1 MFEVRRYA
9 AANGVDLIGRWLEGL
24 RDRQAVARVLKR
36 VDRLERGLFGDC
48 KPCGAGVWELR
59 VDWGP
64 GYRVYYARAGATI
77 ILLLCG
83 GDKTTQQADILKAQ
97 GYWND
102 YTKRQ
107 KKDRR

>member
-1 MFEVRRYA
+1 MFEVRRYTTVG
-9 AANGVDLIGRWLEGL
+9 GVDLIGRWLEGL
-24 RDRQAVARVLKR
+24 RDRQAVARVLTR
-36 VDRLERGLFGDC
+36 IDRLERGLFGDC
-48 KPCGAGVWELR
+48 KSCGGGVWELR

-64 GYRVYYARAGATI
+64 GYRVYYARAGAAI

-102 YTKRQ
+102 YTERQ

>member
-1 MFEVRRYA
+1 MLEVRRYTTA
-9 AANGVDLIGRWLEGL
+9 SGVDPIGRWLEGL
-24 RDRQAVARVLKR
+24 RDRQAVARVLTR

-48 KPCGAGVWELR
+48 KPCGGGVWELR

-64 GYRVYYARAGATI
+64 GYRVYYARSGATI

-83 GDKTTQQADILKAQ
+83 GDKTTQRADILKAQ

-102 YTKRQ
+102 YTERQ
-107 KKDRR
+107 EKNRR

>member
-9 AANGVDLIGRWLEGL
+9 TIGGVDPVGRWLGGL

-83 GDKTTQQADILKAQ
+83 GDKTTQQADILKSQ

-102 YTKRQ
+102 YTERQ